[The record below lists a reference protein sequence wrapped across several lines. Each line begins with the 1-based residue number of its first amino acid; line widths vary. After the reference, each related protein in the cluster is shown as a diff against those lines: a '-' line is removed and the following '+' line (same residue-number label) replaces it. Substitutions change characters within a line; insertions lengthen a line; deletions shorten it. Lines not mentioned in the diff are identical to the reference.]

1 MDSNNQNLFDLQI
14 DQTVSG
20 YLRET
25 AKWGK
30 FLAIVGFVGC
40 GILAIIAVFAGTA
53 MSSAFES
60 VGGGAGMSGMLLTL
74 IYLIIAII
82 YFFPCLYLFH
92 FANKMQRALRQND
105 QFFLT
110 DSFKNL
116 KSCYKYMGILMI
128 IVLSFYV
135 IIIIIAMFAA
145 ASAFGS

>member
-1 MDSNNQNLFDLQI
+1 MDSTNQNLFDLQI
-14 DQTVSG
+14 DQPVSG

-25 AKWGK
+25 AKWAK
-30 FLAIVGFVGC
+30 FLAILGFIMC
-40 GILAIIAVFAGTA
+40 GLLAILAIFAGSLMSTA
-53 MSSAFES
+53 FGSMSD
-60 VGGGAGMSGMLLTL
+60 GTGMSGMILTI

-135 IIIIIAMFAA
+135 IIFIVAMFTA
-145 ASAFGS
+145 ASSF